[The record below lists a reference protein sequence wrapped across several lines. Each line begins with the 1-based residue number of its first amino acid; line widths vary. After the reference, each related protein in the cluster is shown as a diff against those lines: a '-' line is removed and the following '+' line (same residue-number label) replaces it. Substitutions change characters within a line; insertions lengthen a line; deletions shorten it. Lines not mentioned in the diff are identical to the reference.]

1 MFQLESPQGSG
12 KLGYLGLSGMIL
24 KKILKCIGTS
34 EQGNEPSVVIRVGHF
49 WLAKQL
55 PAF

>member
-1 MFQLESPQGSG
+1 LESPH
-12 KLGYLGLSGMIL
+12 LGRPKGQWDGIENVL
-24 KKILKCIGTS
+24 KGVGTS
-34 EQGNEPSVVIRVGHF
+34 EQGNEPSVFVRVGHF